1 MSPPD
6 PKYVSASKPVNRRT
20 AQPAAKAEPL
30 SPVVQERLAAKWAD
44 QQMRSRFGLPL
55 AEQLREAA
63 KPAPARAMEPLF
75 IAGGVVC
82 AASAVSLLLGVVT
95 HSTLLVVSGV
105 LELAGGA
112 GLMFYSHR
120 SQAVSAL
127 EAPSTGELFDQTSL
141 LAFDRALESLAADAP
156 DGVVTALTALKRQLA
171 RIAQHAANAPIDE
184 HFTLD
189 DRLYLTQLL
198 RRYLPDSLQAYLLV
212 HKDQRAAPVLEQG
225 ASAVSLL
232 LGQLELLSQELD
244 QREEKLTKSKA
255 ENLLRQQ
262 RFLES
267 KRSR

>member
-1 MSPPD
+1 MSPPEQ
-6 PKYVSASKPVNRRT
+6 KYVSASKPVNRRT
-20 AQPAAKAEPL
+20 ARPVAKAEPL
-30 SPVVQERLAAKWAD
+30 SPVVQERLAAKWAG
-44 QQMRSRFGLPL
+44 QHIKNRFGLPL

-63 KPAPARAMEPLF
+63 RPAPAGAMSPLF

-120 SQAVSAL
+120 SEAASAL
-127 EAPSTGELFDQTSL
+127 QAPSTGSLFDEASL
-141 LAFDRALESLAADAP
+141 LAFDRAVQSLAADAP
-156 DGVVTALTALKRQLA
+156 DKVVTALTALKQQLV
-171 RIAQHAANAPIDE
+171 RIAQQAANAPIDE

-189 DRLYLTQLL
+189 DRLYLTQWL
-198 RRYLPDSLQAYLLV
+198 RRYVPDSLEAYLLV
-212 HKDQRAAPVLEQG
+212 PKDQRAAPVLEQG

-232 LGQLELLSQELD
+232 LGQLELLGQELS
-244 QREEKLTKSKA
+244 QREEKLTKSRA

-262 RFLES
+262 RFLAS
-267 KRSR
+267 KSSR